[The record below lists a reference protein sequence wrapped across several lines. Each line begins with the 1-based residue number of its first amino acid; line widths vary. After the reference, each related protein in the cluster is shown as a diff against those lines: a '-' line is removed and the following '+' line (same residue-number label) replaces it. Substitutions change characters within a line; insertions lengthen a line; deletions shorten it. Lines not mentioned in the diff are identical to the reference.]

1 MEEITLREVARQF
14 DDLYFKIEAV
24 NSLAYVMVLAS
35 NNDSDSLAS
44 DLNGA
49 LRMLSDETG
58 YIFDK
63 VDKLCERLYET
74 NRMQKAKVNDEE

>member
-1 MEEITLREVARQF
+1 MHG
-14 DDLYFKIEAV
+14 
-24 NSLAYVMVLAS
+24 
-35 NNDSDSLAS
+35 SDSLAS